1 MQDTLPTQRTDEE
14 FNRCR
19 RRNKSFDAISKLV
32 DEADRSKEGLKDF
45 HNVINVQNKNSVSES
60 EIASQS
66 EEIAGNLSPASSTQN
81 LPTYSSPQSLTSS
94 MPTLSQVASTDNLF
108 LRTKGEDLQKQ
119 MKFNNTS
126 SECETVSDCQ
136 S

>member
-1 MQDTLPTQRTDEE
+1 MQDSLPTQRTDEE

-19 RRNKSFDAISKLV
+19 RRNKSFDSVSKLV
-32 DEADRSKEGLKDF
+32 DEADRPKQDLKDF
-45 HNVINVQNKNSVSES
+45 RNVINVQNKNSISES

-66 EEIAGNLSPASSTQN
+66 EEIAGNLSPTSSTQN
-81 LPTYSSPQSLTSS
+81 LPIYSSPQPLTSS

-108 LRTKGEDLQKQ
+108 LRNSGEDLQSK
-119 MKFNNTS
+119 MKFNHTS
-126 SECETVSDCQ
+126 SECETMSDCQ

>member
-1 MQDTLPTQRTDEE
+1 MQDSLQTQRTDEE

-19 RRNKSFDAISKLV
+19 RRNKSFDAVSKLV
-32 DEADRSKEGLKDF
+32 DEADRPKEGLKDF